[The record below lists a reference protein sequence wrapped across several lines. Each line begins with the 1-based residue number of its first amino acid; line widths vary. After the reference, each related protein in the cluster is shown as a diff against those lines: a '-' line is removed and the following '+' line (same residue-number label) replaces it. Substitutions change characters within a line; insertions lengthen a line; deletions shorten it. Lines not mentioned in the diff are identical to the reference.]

1 MNEECIN
8 ESAPNSTFPAHI
20 EDKCE
25 GNLMFATTDE
35 PESCISLC
43 QPDTTTKGRA
53 IKTPERRG
61 WTKFIG

>member
-8 ESAPNSTFPAHI
+8 ESAPNSTFPGHV
-20 EDKCE
+20 EDQCE

-43 QPDTTTKGRA
+43 KPDTTEGRA
-53 IKTPERRG
+53 INTPGRRG
-61 WTKFIG
+61 WTKFTR